1 MILVIMFI
9 IFLLKPLLLLSLQE
23 PFTHSM
29 SPNVLK
35 NLIWMDLR
43 KSQSASR
50 VIHIHIGK
58 YLSGYPIL
66 AVISKLC
73 IISECKDRFE
83 SESRASGSFITP
95 RMSPLGVGTQR
106 VDDRFKGPTEPG
118 PIAMAQGAKQLG

>member
-1 MILVIMFI
+1 MCRKRS
-9 IFLLKPLLLLSLQE
+9 LLPSKAPCCIW
-23 PFTHSM
+23 TM
-29 SPNVLK
+29 S
-35 NLIWMDLR
+35 
-43 KSQSASR
+43 SF
-50 VIHIHIGK
+50 IGK

>member
-1 MILVIMFI
+1 MTTMDNAC
-9 IFLLKPLLLLSLQE
+9 PSLFHTYRTQGDN
-23 PFTHSM
+23 
-29 SPNVLK
+29 PN
-35 NLIWMDLR
+35 I
-43 KSQSASR
+43 
-50 VIHIHIGK
+50 IGK

-95 RMSPLGVGTQR
+95 RMSPPGVGTQR
-106 VDDRFKGPTEPG
+106 VDDRFTGPTEPG